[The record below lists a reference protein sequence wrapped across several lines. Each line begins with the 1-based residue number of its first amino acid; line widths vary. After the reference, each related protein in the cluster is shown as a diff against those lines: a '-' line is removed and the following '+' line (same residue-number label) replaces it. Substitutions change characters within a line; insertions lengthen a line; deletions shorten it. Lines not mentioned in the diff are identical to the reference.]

1 MVTSYP
7 ESVGLYRLVEQLSA
21 GAGSAVF
28 RALDDEGRQF
38 VLKLHESG
46 PGEAG
51 GLAELQLLGLTHP
64 GLACCLDGGRLP
76 DDGRLFTVTEFVSG
90 QRLDADVTW
99 NAPPDPAWL
108 AARLLA
114 ALGAVHDL
122 GLLHRDLKAENIL
135 VDVQTGRPVIIDFGL
150 SAEPGEG
157 ELAGTPRAMAPEL
170 FQGGEAST
178 ASDLW
183 AVGLVLAE
191 VLGRRP
197 VFSGGDAQALSAER
211 LAFGGLSAEVG
222 QQIGNDAVVGLIDRL
237 LDPDPAR
244 RPQSARLALASLPL
258 GAGDERASLY
268 REALAG
274 ARSAAFARV
283 DARRQAHLS
292 ALGRGEGWLDL
303 FPQPDTGLAQGLARL
318 AGLALAVAEP
328 DDALAMR
335 RRVELAARPS
345 SFVALAEA
353 LGRLRPLT
361 LAIGS
366 READR
371 TAGRGERAAVAA
383 QLAGLPGVTVVDLD
397 PPDAG
402 QAVAVVNDWLGER
415 PLLGERLGAL
425 PPESWSQLDESLEE
439 LLVAQVV
446 EAGPAGIQLD
456 ETCLS
461 SSWPLAGGAQAT
473 VFDPPLP
480 DLQQALFE
488 LLCLSP
494 RGLRGADLASLLD
507 DETADTPVVKDAL
520 DALVSRGLLTRL
532 RDHPDDLFEVATQR
546 LARSLLSSLDVPAAR
561 RARLAQCLFGE
572 IETPS
577 ERLAAAVAE
586 LLLGGESAP
595 HEPATSKIV
604 LRCGAS
610 LRRAGR
616 VGLAA
621 TVLQLGVEQ
630 CGDHDLRQDLHFE
643 LIDVLIRASRY
654 DEAARAVEAA
664 RQDVGDSARSDLRQA
679 RIMALQGQLANALP
693 VLEAID
699 LESMPDDEAVLAL
712 QLRGGVQHGLGQPET
727 ALGDLREALRRQ
739 GEQLSTRT
747 MTLLERIGLLQF
759 DLGAFDKAVQY
770 FERAVKMARSL
781 GHEALL
787 WSPIHN
793 IGRAVRDK
801 GERRRGLG
809 IQEDAVR
816 LAEDAGNLFGVATV
830 HNSLGAGW
838 ILLGRLDKARHHL
851 DRALQVAQRIHDR
864 VIEAMVQNNTGHALA
879 MGGLLD
885 EAEASFEESLRIR
898 HELRDARGLAV
909 VHLTRAE
916 QRLRKGRGD
925 GARGDLAAARR
936 LLEKVSAPLLSVEA
950 DLLAAR
956 LALFDAQPEQAL
968 AAALAG
974 LAAAKEHD
982 LEKEGV
988 VARALA
994 AQAGGDDLST
1004 LDVASLER
1012 GPWLAEALFVRGA
1025 QSLADGR
1032 SSDGEADLELGL
1044 TVLGE
1049 TPDGWV
1055 ELQGL
1060 LTRLAMDVDSLQSI
1074 LDADDPDIVLAGESL
1089 SRARHDLQ
1097 RAEGLAPVF
1106 GSDDA
1111 IEIVAQLTARLQA
1124 MDTGDEGERLSVLA
1138 GRMRDLER
1146 LVEINKLLTDE
1157 RDTQRLLDL
1166 IVDSAI
1172 DLTGASR
1179 GFLILIEGRAEEFR
1193 AARNI
1198 DESTIADPQFQVSH
1212 SVAQQVVR
1220 SGKALLTANAID
1232 DERISSAASISE
1244 LKLLSILCV
1253 PLAHGGRVRGAIYLD
1268 HPQVVGRF
1276 TQAHLETSTRLGEQ
1290 AAIALE
1296 NARLSEGLEA
1306 SNKELLS
1313 KREEVARLNDALQER
1328 LERREAEL
1336 KETLESLDASRQT
1349 LALRYDYSNIVS
1361 RSPRM
1366 HEVFDLLD
1374 RVTDSDVPVVIHGES
1389 GTGKELLARAIHF
1402 NGSRKAKNFLSI
1414 NCAAIPEQLIESELF
1429 GAVKGAFTGADRDR
1443 KGLFAQ
1449 ADEGTLFLDEIG
1461 DMSLAVQSR
1470 LLRVLQEGEFLSVG
1484 GRVVQQVNVRV
1495 LCATHRRLGE
1505 MVSSGEFREDLF
1517 FRLAVA
1523 QVELPPLRERA
1534 EDIGVLLP
1542 HLLERHGQPP
1552 RTIEPE
1558 ALALL
1563 GAQPWPGNVRELE
1576 NFVRTLLLFDREGES
1591 LSAAVVRRVLGRDHR
1606 SEFVSP
1612 APQVESGAPL
1622 KARMDAFERAQIQ
1635 EALGR
1640 SEGNKAAAA
1649 RELGVS
1655 VRSFYKMLER
1665 LGLS

>member
-1 MVTSYP
+1 MAISYP
-7 ESVGLYRLVEQLSA
+7 ESVGLYRLVEQLSV

-28 RALDDEGRQF
+28 RALDGAGRQL

-46 PGEAG
+46 AGEAG
-51 GLAELQLLGLTHP
+51 GLAELQLLGLAHP

-76 DDGRLFTVTEFVSG
+76 DDGRLFTVTEFASG
-90 QRLDADVTW
+90 QRLDADVSWT
-99 NAPPDPAWL
+99 AAPDPAWL

-114 ALGAVHDL
+114 ALGAIHDL

-135 VDVQTGRPVIIDFGL
+135 VDVQTGRPVILDFGL
-150 SAEPGEG
+150 SAAPGAG
-157 ELAGTPRAMAPEL
+157 DLAGTPRAMAPEL

-183 AVGLVLAE
+183 AAGLVLAE

-197 VFSGGDAQALSAER
+197 VFGGGDAQALASER
-211 LAFGGLSAEVG
+211 LAFSGLSAEAG
-222 QQIGNDAVVGLIDRL
+222 RQIGNDAVVALIDRL
-237 LDPDPAR
+237 LDPDPVR

-283 DARRQAHLS
+283 DARRQAQLS
-292 ALGRGEGWLDL
+292 ALGRGDGWLDL
-303 FPQPDTGLAQGLARL
+303 FPQTDTGLAQGLARL

-335 RRVELAARPS
+335 RRVELPSRPS
-345 SFVALAEA
+345 SFVALAES

-361 LAIGS
+361 VAIGS
-366 READR
+366 READE
-371 TAGRGERAAVAA
+371 TTGRNERAAVAA
-383 QLAGLPGVTVVDLD
+383 ELADLPGVTVVDID
-397 PPDAG
+397 PPVTA
-402 QAVAVVNDWLGER
+402 QAVAVVTDWLGER

-425 PPESWSQLDESLEE
+425 PPESWSQLDECLEE
-439 LLVAQVV
+439 LLVSQVV

-461 SSWPLAGGAQAT
+461 SSWPLAGSSQAPE
-473 VFDPPLP
+473 FDPPLA
-480 DLQQALFE
+480 DLQRALLE

-494 RGLRGADLASLLD
+494 QGLRGAELAAVLGEDVS
-507 DETADTPVVKDAL
+507 EAL
-520 DALVSRGLLTRL
+520 DVLVSRGLLTRL

-546 LARSLLSSLDVPAAR
+546 LARSLWSSLSVPAAR
-561 RARLAQCLFGE
+561 RAQLAQCLLGE
-572 IETPS
+572 GDEPG

-586 LLLGGESAP
+586 LLLGGESAALDV
-595 HEPATSKIV
+595 ATSGIV
-604 LRCGAS
+604 LRCGAV

-621 TVLQLGVEQ
+621 TLLQRGVEQ
-630 CGDHDLRQDLHFE
+630 CGDHELRQNLHYE
-643 LIDVLIRASRY
+643 LTDVLIRASRY

-664 RQDVGDSARSDLRQA
+664 REDVGDSPRADLRQA
-679 RIMALQGQLANALP
+679 RIQALQGHLTNALP
-693 VLEAID
+693 GLEAMD
-699 LESMPDDEAVLAL
+699 LPSMPDDEAVLAL
-712 QLRGGVQHGLGQPET
+712 QLRGGVQHGLGQPEA
-727 ALGDLREALRRQ
+727 ALADLREALRRQ

-747 MTLLERIGLLQF
+747 MTLLERIGLLEF

-851 DRALQVAQRIHDR
+851 DRALQVARRIHDR
-864 VIEAMVQNNTGHALA
+864 VIEAMVQNNTAHALA

-898 HELRDARGLAV
+898 RELRDARGLAV

-950 DLLAAR
+950 ELLTAR
-956 LALFDAQPEQAL
+956 VALFDDQPEPAL

-982 LEKEGV
+982 LEKEAV
-988 VARALA
+988 VARTLA

-1004 LDVASLER
+1004 LDVASMER

-1032 SSDGEADLELGL
+1032 TADGESDLEQGL
-1044 TVLGE
+1044 TILGE

-1060 LTRLAMDVDSLQSI
+1060 LTRLALDVDSLHSI
-1074 LDADDPDIVLAGESL
+1074 LAADDPDIVLAGESL

-1106 GSDDA
+1106 GSDGTV
-1111 IEIVAQLTARLQA
+1111 ETVAELSARLQT

-1172 DLTGASR
+1172 ELTGASR

-1220 SGKALLTANAID
+1220 SGDALLTANAID

-1253 PLAHGGRVRGAIYLD
+1253 PLVHGGRVRGAIYLD

-1361 RSPRM
+1361 RSPLM

-1374 RVTDSDVPVVIHGES
+1374 RVTDSDIPVVIHGES

-1449 ADEGTLFLDEIG
+1449 ADGGTLFLDEIG

-1484 GRVVQQVNVRV
+1484 GRVVQQVDVRV

-1534 EDIGVLLP
+1534 EDIGVLMP

-1552 RTIEPE
+1552 RTIDPE

-1563 GAQPWPGNVRELE
+1563 EAQPWPGNVRELE
-1576 NFVRTLLLFDREGES
+1576 NFVRTLLLFDGEGAT
-1591 LSAAVVRRVLGRDHR
+1591 LSEAVVRRVLGRDQR
-1606 SEFVSP
+1606 GELASP
-1612 APQVESGAPL
+1612 AVPQVESGTPL